1 MPPGEPSRTKVLLDA
16 SNIMYHGSATDEEGN
31 DIPDGNVLQSAFEW
45 YEKLGWPTEAVMSK
59 QSYKMHNWKKC
70 PGASVLSKLVKSG
83 KLDATSLDDDAILL
97 YRAVEEEAYI
107 VTHDKFDDKVRDGKT
122 TERQRSQHPDLPWD
136 EIDKYTRGTEK
147 QKDGTIKSGKHWHV
161 SGTAFYDPDMP
172 RAPKRIFENKFNE
185 LFKATEDLESVLTKL
200 GSLLEGHSEDD
211 LPKKAI
217 LGKRLTHMHEQ
228 ALRMKAD
235 IPEDKLDEESLDGH
249 TVVELKSIARDL
261 EISGRSNKK
270 KEQLIQM
277 IKDHINPSPE
287 KIKED
292 AKKAVA
298 DLVQQAGIQATKRR
312 EESRP
317 KPKDKYPKTSRK
329 PRKKPTIEAEE
340 DDEKSHSDIPPT
352 LRHLIISAFKESE
365 EGTLAFPDIWALVKN
380 ARENAKLTW
389 KQFLS
394 EFGMTNQ
401 GAMNTKTKRL
411 LEICDIPYTL
421 TRDSEAG
428 MDYAHYTP
436 SPNTAGQVVNPQP
449 KNPKTSRKSKGEM
462 KTVQCGEV
470 VVNNLRKTAPQ
481 ARPRKKSTLIGHIK
495 SLRSRSWSKNVHD
508 GHILHWLKQ
517 KGLISISDNDT
528 KSVKYNL

>member
-1 MPPGEPSRTKVLLDA
+1 MASGEKPRTKVLLDA

-59 QSYKMHNWKKC
+59 QSYKMHHWKKC

-107 VTHDKFDDKVRDGKT
+107 VTHDKFDDRVRDGKT

-211 LPKKAI
+211 LPKKAR
-217 LGKRLTHMHEQ
+217 LGKRLTHMHDQ

-235 IPEDKLDEESLDGH
+235 IPEDKLDEESLEGH

-298 DLVQQAGIQATKRR
+298 DLVQQAGIQAMKRR

-365 EGTLAFPDIWALVKN
+365 EGTLTLSDIWALVKN
-380 ARENAKLTW
+380 VKEDAKLTW
-389 KQFLS
+389 NQFLS
-394 EFGMTNQ
+394 EFGISNSTSHFT
-401 GAMNTKTKRL
+401 TKTKKL
-411 LEICDIPYTL
+411 LEICDISCTL
-421 TRDSEAG
+421 TRDQEAS
-428 MDYAHYTP
+428 MDYAHYNP
-436 SPNTAGQVVNPQP
+436 SSNNAGLVVKPQP
-449 KNPKTSRKSKGEM
+449 KMELTEAAR
-462 KTVQCGEV
+462 TVEA
-470 VVNNLRKTAPQ
+470 NLRKTPSKN
-481 ARPRKKSTLIGHIK
+481 RPRKKRTLLNHIEVMRNEQWDEKTNAKIVRWLERWGRIST
-495 SLRSRSWSKNVHD
+495 
-508 GHILHWLKQ
+508 Q
-517 KGLISISDNDT
+517 DNH
-528 KSVKYNL
+528 VKYNLQKPINSPS